1 MCQLLAA
8 MAPPYIV
15 VFSLDST
22 VGVRQ
27 NPRQQIA
34 RTEARIRQGLQ

>member
-8 MAPPYIV
+8 MALPYIV

-27 NPRQQIA
+27 NPRQQIDCVKA
-34 RTEARIRQGLQ
+34 CIRQGLH